1 MELIQMQPTG
11 KTPITQ
17 CIPVFIITKEGKSY
31 NAEGIKFVKDG
42 IEKHFNVHND
52 LVIYSGIGIN
62 DAKTLATF
70 IEQKT
75 NSYVILSTKDDVVF
89 IPQNNN
95 KHICY
100 NLREQPDKPSWEILM
115 ESCHLELY

>member
-17 CIPVFIITKEGKSY
+17 CTPVFIITKEGKSY

-42 IEKHFNVHND
+42 IEKHFNIHND

-62 DAKTLATF
+62 DAKTLATL

-75 NSYVILSTKDDVVF
+75 NSYVILSTKDDVVC
-89 IPQNNN
+89 IPQDNNE
-95 KHICY
+95 HICY
-100 NLREQPDKPSWEILM
+100 NLKEQPDKSSWEILM
-115 ESCHLELY
+115 ESCHLKTY